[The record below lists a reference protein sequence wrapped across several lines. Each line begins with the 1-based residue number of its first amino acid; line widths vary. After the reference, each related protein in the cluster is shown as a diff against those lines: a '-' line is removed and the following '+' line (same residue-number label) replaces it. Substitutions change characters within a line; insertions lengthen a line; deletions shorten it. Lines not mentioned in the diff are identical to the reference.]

1 MHPLPPCFYWCEHP
15 HICLSVPS
23 FYLHWSINCWQLF
36 DKTSQIRQSIQGF
49 STLISRENSLFMVHC
64 SQHDCHCATS
74 SIQEEQR
81 GCVSWVRSVFWK
93 NRGKLPSSRC
103 PLLFCLLES
112 PRMWFA
118 RQSPLSRACL
128 YWWRKNTHP
137 LMYLQCT
144 FGADHTTEKCLPI
157 GITLT
162 LLQGSHTVATLLDI
176 YCVFK
181 SSKVILFP

>member
-1 MHPLPPCFYWCEHP
+1 MLTSTYLSICPVFLFTLCDYEVLTVHNFLTKHPFKR
-15 HICLSVPS
+15 IS
-23 FYLHWSINCWQLF
+23 
-36 DKTSQIRQSIQGF
+36 RSIQGF
-49 STLISRENSLFMVHC
+49 STLISRENSLLTVHC
-64 SQHDCHCATS
+64 NQHDWHCATS
-74 SIQEEQR
+74 SILAKQR

-103 PLLFCLLES
+103 PSLFCLLES

-137 LMYLQCT
+137 LIYLQST

-157 GITLT
+157 GNTLT
-162 LLQGSHTVATLLDI
+162 LQQGSHTVATLLDI
-176 YCVFK
+176 YCV
-181 SSKVILFP
+181 